1 MRIEFRRSGGFAA
14 ISVRLTLESAE
25 LPAAEREA
33 LEALIVRADFFAL
46 PAARG
51 RKLPDGF
58 QYDLA
63 IEQAGRRHALRLHDP
78 VEPEALRPLIE
89 RLTEMAR
96 GGGRG

>member
-1 MRIEFRRSGGFAA
+1 
-14 ISVRLTLESAE
+14 VRLVLESAE

-33 LEALIVRADFFAL
+33 LEGLIARADFFEL
-46 PAARG
+46 AARTA
-51 RKLPDGF
+51 RARPDAF

-63 IEQAGRRHALRLHDP
+63 IEYAGRSHALCLHDP

-96 GGGRG
+96 SGRGRG

>member
-1 MRIEFRRSGGFAA
+1 MRLA
-14 ISVRLTLESAE
+14 LESAE

-33 LEALIVRADFFAL
+33 LEALIARADFFAL
-46 PAARG
+46 PAARS
-51 RKLPDGF
+51 RPRPDGF

-63 IEQAGRRHALRLHDP
+63 IEHAGRRHALCLHDP

-96 GGGRG
+96 AGGARG